1 MVPPGQEAEWDG
13 KKEFRLGTNLAD
25 SHRVYADRIG
35 DVNDDLKIFSQL
47 MKRYLVEWTPKK
59 AKGTREQHHLAVKRL
74 TPAFGHMLIKAI
86 TPQHAYGYF
95 DSMLKSG
102 KSIASARG
110 DISVMRHML
119 TMAVRWGAIANNP
132 LMGQLRLPTVAAPE
146 RYVEDW
152 ELDEILTVSGPGRG
166 VTILLPYCEFKM
178 LTGLRRSDILRM
190 QLSAA
195 KDDGIHCQPHKT
207 KNSSGKRLV
216 FEWNDN
222 PDGSPGPL
230 RQCWTKILAI
240 PPRRSFP
247 ADYLFVTRTG
257 EPYMDEEGDCDGFDS
272 MWQRFVKK
280 VKKDTAITTHFTE
293 KDLRAKHGSD
303 RGSDAEAAASLGNS
317 EAIARKSYRRKP
329 TAVTPLIRK
338 SEK

>member
-1 MVPPGQEAEWDG
+1 MVPPGKESEWND

-25 SHRVYADRIG
+25 AHRIYADRIG
-35 DVNDDLKIFSQL
+35 DVNNDLKLFRQL
-47 MKRYLVEWTPKK
+47 IERYLVEWTPTK
-59 AKGTREQHHLAVKRL
+59 AKGTRQQHHLAASRL
-74 TPAFGHMLIKAI
+74 TPAFGHMLISAI

-102 KSIASARG
+102 KSIASTRG
-110 DISVMRHML
+110 DIAVMRHML
-119 TMAVRWGAIANNP
+119 TMAVRWGVINRNP
-132 LMGQLRLPTVAAPE
+132 LIGQLRLPTVKAPE

-152 ELDEILTVSGPGRG
+152 ELDAILSVTGSGRG
-166 VTILLPYCEFKM
+166 VKILVPYCEFKI

-195 KDDGIHCQPHKT
+195 KEDGIHCQPHKT

-222 PDGSPGPL
+222 EDGSPGPL
-230 RQCWTKILAI
+230 RQCWNKILKL
-240 PPRRSFP
+240 PPRRHFP
-247 ADYLFVTRTG
+247 SDHLFVTRRG
-257 EPYMDEEGDCDGFDS
+257 EPYMNEEGDCDGFDS
-272 MWQRFVKK
+272 IWQRFVAK
-280 VKKDTAITTHFTE
+280 VKADTAITVHFTE

-329 TAVTPLIRK
+329 TTVTPLVRKRK
-338 SEK
+338 S